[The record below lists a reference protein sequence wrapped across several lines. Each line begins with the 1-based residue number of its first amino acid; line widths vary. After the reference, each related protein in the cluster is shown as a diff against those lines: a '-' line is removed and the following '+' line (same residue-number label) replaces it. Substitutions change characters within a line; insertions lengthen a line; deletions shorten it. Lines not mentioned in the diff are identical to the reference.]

1 MRHSESVETPSASV
15 PKADVCPSS
24 PADSDVVV
32 VVAGMGMGVA
42 NESSPSYSPSMASE
56 QLASEKG
63 NDVDVPGADGD
74 NLVPMEGLQ
83 GFGLEVPDINNLHA
97 PRFEKGE
104 HHLSPNAIRCRAR
117 RIFTPRVDG
126 TKKVSET
133 IFKEW
138 HQKGQ
143 PRKNLEDI
151 FKQCGYDPES

>member
-63 NDVDVPGADGD
+63 NDVDVPGADGGQ
-74 NLVPMEGLQ
+74 LGSYGGPSGIWL
-83 GFGLEVPDINNLHA
+83 
-97 PRFEKGE
+97 R
-104 HHLSPNAIRCRAR
+104 SP
-117 RIFTPRVDG
+117 
-126 TKKVSET
+126 
-133 IFKEW
+133 
-138 HQKGQ
+138 
-143 PRKNLEDI
+143 
-151 FKQCGYDPES
+151 